1 MSDLPKVP
9 VLIVSDVV
17 CPWCMLG
24 RARLEEARRQ
34 LAGQVEIDVHWHPY
48 ALNPD
53 TPAGGTERKAFMEA
67 KLGKE
72 RLAQAHAHLKAL
84 GEAEGVEFNFD
95 QIAIQPNTLDAHRLI
110 AFAGPKA
117 DAVALALFKAFFTD
131 GKDIGDLAVLK
142 AIAADHGLDGA
153 DAFLSSGD
161 GRDATMEA
169 MAQAQQSGVQGVPFF
184 VMAGKLAVSGAHPP
198 EALADAIRQAAGV
211 AA

>member
-1 MSDLPKVP
+1 MSELPKIP

-24 RARLEEARRQ
+24 RQRLGEAAK
-34 LAGQVEIDVHWHPY
+34 LLEGQVDIDIHWHPY

-53 TPAGGTERKAFMEA
+53 TPVGGTERKAFMEA

-72 RLAQAHAHLKAL
+72 RLAQAHQHLKAL
-84 GEAEGVEFNFD
+84 GEAEGIEFNFD

-110 AFAGPKA
+110 AFAGPKG
-117 DAVALALFKAFFTD
+117 DEVARALFSAFFTD

-142 AIAADHGLDGA
+142 AIAAAHGLEGA
-153 DAFLSSGD
+153 DSFLSSGE
-161 GRDATMEA
+161 GREETKAA
-169 MAQAQQSGVQGVPFF
+169 MAQASESGVQGVPFF
-184 VMAGKLAVSGAHPP
+184 VMAGKLAVSGAHPAQ
-198 EALADAIRQAAGV
+198 ALADAIRQAAGV